1 LKAKFRFIIAACVL
15 GLLMTGPFALTAL
28 LLFADSKDA
37 ERAAFAEFLL
47 PRLPLGGLITTFGL
61 IAGMILLRGLFQQY
75 VQGLL
80 RMAETLRLMLG
91 ANRNFR
97 VTPDGP
103 PEVRELARAAND
115 LAQQRD
121 ELLTD
126 VDAQIRQAKATVEEE
141 KNRLAALMSELA
153 MGVVVCNLDGRILL
167 YNSRARLQF
176 KALAQ
181 GPTSTSGGALIG
193 LGRSIFSILERGQI
207 THSLEH
213 IQQRLRKGSAA
224 PTANFITAT
233 RGGQLLRAQ
242 MAPVLRTG
250 ATDPATA
257 TVDTIPPNLPPGE
270 GGRERPPTGE
280 IVSNPPDPRAALHS
294 GPASAAQSSAL
305 RNPASAPLSGKG
317 GDEVSGQAA
326 PVQGKNLDNALGL
339 ESQVTGYVLTIE
351 NITRN
356 FEREAERDQALQ
368 ALTDG
373 NRAALGNIRAA
384 VETLIDTPDME
395 PDYRERFTRVI
406 ADEAA
411 AMSQRLDATM
421 SRFADSLKTR
431 WPLEDVL
438 AIDILAAAARRI
450 EDRLK
455 LPIKHE
461 EQDASLW
468 MRVDSFSLIQAI
480 TFLASRLQDHYA
492 IRELR
497 LRLATE
503 GKMVFLDLIWS
514 GTPVSSETLY
524 MWELEPMTVGA
535 ETSPLTLRDV
545 IDRHGGEIWYQRDKA
560 AHRAFFRMVLPAA
573 VTPDLAANDQV
584 QHLHSD
590 SRPEYYDFDLF
601 AARDAAGAGIDLDR
615 KLSELT
621 YSVFDTET
629 TGLEPSNGDEIIQMG
644 AVRVVNNRLLRQEVF
659 DQLVDPG
666 IPLKPAGI
674 PIHGITE
681 DMVHGQPKLDVVLPA
696 FHEFCAETVL
706 VAHNAAFDMRFFQ
719 LKEDSLGVRFT
730 QPVLDTLLLSAVI
743 HPNQESH
750 RLELIAERLG
760 INVIGRHTALGDAFV
775 TGEVFLKMVP
785 LLADMGIVTLRQA
798 LDAAQQTYFAR
809 IKY

>member
-1 LKAKFRFIIAACVL
+1 MNARTRFALAVVLL
-15 GLLMTGPFALTAL
+15 GLLTTGPFLLTVGIL
-28 LLFADSKDA
+28 WADLGVD
-37 ERAAFAEFLL
+37 ERAGFLVALDRWL
-47 PRLPLGGLITTFGL
+47 PIGGLITIMALFLGL
-61 IAGMILLRGLFQQY
+61 QLLRALFQQY
-75 VQGLL
+75 VHGLL

-97 VTPDGP
+97 VDPEGP

-121 ELLTD
+121 ALLTD
-126 VDAQIRQAKATVEEE
+126 VEEQIRNAKATVEEE

-181 GPTSTSGGALIG
+181 GPTSMSGGALIG

-207 THSLEH
+207 THSLEN
-213 IQQRLRKGSAA
+213 IQHRLRKGSAE
-224 PTANFITAT
+224 PTANFITST
-233 RGGQLLRAQ
+233 RSGALLRAQ

-250 ATDPATA
+250 ATGAATA
-257 TVDTIPPNLPPGE
+257 SVDSLPPTPPPGE
-270 GGRERPPTGE
+270 
-280 IVSNPPDPRAALHS
+280 
-294 GPASAAQSSAL
+294 
-305 RNPASAPLSGKG
+305 G

-326 PVQGKNLDNALGL
+326 PVQQMAATSMGAQL
-339 ESQVTGYVLTIE
+339 EVTGYVLTIE

-368 ALTDG
+368 TLTDG
-373 NRAALGNIRAA
+373 NRAALANIRAA
-384 VETLIDTPDME
+384 VETLIDSPDME
-395 PDYRERFTRVI
+395 ADFRERFTRVI
-406 ADEAA
+406 ADEAS
-411 AMSQRLDATM
+411 AMSTRLEATM
-421 SRFADSLKTR
+421 NRFADSLKTR

-450 EDRLK
+450 EDKLK
-455 LPIKHE
+455 LPIKNE
-461 EQDASLW
+461 EQDATLW
-468 MRVDSFSLIQAI
+468 MRVDSFALIQAI

-497 LRLATE
+497 LRLSAE
-503 GKMVFLDLIWS
+503 GKMVFVDLIWS

-524 MWELEPMTVGA
+524 TWELEPMTVGV

-560 AHRAFFRMVLPAA
+560 AHNAFFRVVLPAA
-573 VTPDLAANDQV
+573 AASDAIAAEQV
-584 QHLHSD
+584 QQHLHSD

-601 AARDAAGAGIDLDR
+601 AARDAEGSGIDLDR
-615 KLSELT
+615 RLT
-621 YSVFDTET
+621 DLAYSVFDTET

-644 AVRVVNNRLLRQEVF
+644 AVRVVNNRLLRQEIF

-681 DMVHGQPKLDVVLPA
+681 AMVNGQPRLDVVLPA

-706 VAHNAAFDMRFFQ
+706 VAHNAAFDLRFFQ

-750 RLELIAERLG
+750 RLESIAERLG

-798 LDAAQQTYFAR
+798 LDAAQKTYFAR
-809 IKY
+809 VKY

>member
-1 LKAKFRFIIAACVL
+1 MNAKFRFIIAACVL
-15 GLLMTGPFALTAL
+15 GLLMTGPFALTAA
-28 LLFADSKDA
+28 LLFADAKDA

-47 PRLPLGGLITTFGL
+47 PRLPLGGLMTVFGFM
-61 IAGMILLRGLFQQY
+61 AGLILLRSLFRQY
-75 VQGLL
+75 VHGLL

-97 VTPDGP
+97 VAPDGP

-126 VDAQIRQAKATVEEE
+126 VEEQIRRAKATVEEE

-153 MGVVVCNLDGRILL
+153 MAVVVCNLDGRILL

-181 GPTSTSGGALIG
+181 GPTSMSGGALIG

-207 THSLEH
+207 THSLEK
-213 IQQRLRKGSAA
+213 IQQRLRKGSAE
-224 PTANFITAT
+224 PTANFITST

-242 MAPVLRTG
+242 MAPVLGKAESRQGDEDSTA
-250 ATDPATA
+250 AT
-257 TVDTIPPNLPPGE
+257 L
-270 GGRERPPTGE
+270 
-280 IVSNPPDPRAALHS
+280 
-294 GPASAAQSSAL
+294 SAADSMGTEL
-305 RNPASAPLSGKG
+305 
-317 GDEVSGQAA
+317 
-326 PVQGKNLDNALGL
+326 
-339 ESQVTGYVLTIE
+339 QVTGYVLTID

-356 FEREAERDQALQ
+356 FEREAERDQVLQ
-368 ALTDG
+368 LLTDG
-373 NRAALGNIRAA
+373 NRAALANIRAA

-395 PDYRERFTRVI
+395 TDYRERFTRVI
-406 ADEAA
+406 SDEAST
-411 AMSQRLDATM
+411 MSERLETTM

-438 AIDILAAAARRI
+438 AIDILAAAERRI
-450 EDRLK
+450 EDALK

-461 EQDASLW
+461 DQDASLW
-468 MRVDSFSLIQAI
+468 MRVDSFALIQAI

-497 LRLATE
+497 LRLSAE
-503 GKMVFLDLIWS
+503 GRMVFVDLIWS

-524 MWELEPMTVGA
+524 AWELEPMNVGA
-535 ETSPLTLRDV
+535 EISPLTLRDV
-545 IDRHGGEIWYQRDKA
+545 IDRHGAEIWYQRDKA
-560 AHRAFFRMVLPAA
+560 AHNAFFRIVLPAA
-573 VTPDLAANDQV
+573 ATPEVQAIDQA
-584 QHLHSD
+584 QHLHSE

-601 AARDAAGAGIDLDR
+601 ASRDAEGSGIDLDR
-615 KLSELT
+615 RLADLA

-644 AVRVVNNRLLRQEVF
+644 AVRIVNQRLLRQEIF
-659 DQLVDPG
+659 DQLVDPR
-666 IPLKPAGI
+666 IPLKPEGI

-681 DMVHGQPKLDVVLPA
+681 AMVKGQPTLDVVLPA
-696 FHEFCAETVL
+696 FHEFCHETVL

-743 HPNQESH
+743 HPNQETH
-750 RLELIAERLG
+750 RLEIIAERLG
-760 INVIGRHTALGDAFV
+760 INVIGRHTALGDAYV
-775 TGEVFLKMVP
+775 TGEVFLKMIP

>member
-1 LKAKFRFIIAACVL
+1 MKEKVRFILAAGVL

-28 LLFADSKDA
+28 LLFADARDA

-47 PRLPLGGLITTFGL
+47 PRLPLGGLMTLFGF
-61 IAGMILLRGLFQQY
+61 IAGVILLRSLFQHY
-75 VQGLL
+75 VLGLL

-97 VTPDGP
+97 VAPEGP

-121 ELLTD
+121 ELLND
-126 VDAQIRQAKATVEEE
+126 VEAQIRQAKATVEEE

-153 MGVVVCNLDGRILL
+153 LGVVVCNLDGRILL

-181 GPTSTSGGALIG
+181 GPTSMSGGALIG

-207 THSLEH
+207 THSLEN
-213 IQQRLRKGSAA
+213 IQQRLRRGSAE
-224 PTANFITAT
+224 PTANFITST
-233 RGGQLLRAQ
+233 RSGQLLRCQ

-250 ATDPATA
+250 ADSTTTATA
-257 TVDTIPPNLPPGE
+257 DSLPPNPPPVE
-270 GGRERPPTGE
+270 GGDKVGGQT
-280 IVSNPPDPRAALHS
+280 A
-294 GPASAAQSSAL
+294 PAHDQTTTTMFGADL
-305 RNPASAPLSGKG
+305 
-317 GDEVSGQAA
+317 
-326 PVQGKNLDNALGL
+326 
-339 ESQVTGYVLTIE
+339 QVTGYVLTIE

-356 FEREAERDQALQ
+356 FEREAERDQVLQ

-384 VETLIDTPDME
+384 VETLIGSPEME
-395 PDYRERFTRVI
+395 ADYRERFMHVI
-406 ADEAA
+406 ADEAG
-411 AMSQRLDATM
+411 AMSSKLEATM
-421 SRFADSLKTR
+421 NRFADALKTR

-438 AIDILAAAARRI
+438 AVDILAAAARRI
-450 EDRLK
+450 EDRLQ

-461 EQDASLW
+461 DQDASLW
-468 MRVDSFSLIQAI
+468 MRVDSFALIQAI

-503 GKMVFLDLIWS
+503 GRMVFVDLIGS
-514 GTPVSSETLY
+514 GTPASSETLY
-524 MWELEPMTVGA
+524 TWELEPMNVGA
-535 ETSPLTLRDV
+535 EVSPLTLRDV
-545 IDRHGGEIWYQRDKA
+545 IDRHGAEIWYQRDKA
-560 AHRAFFRMVLPAA
+560 AHNAFFRIVLPAA
-573 VTPDLAANDQV
+573 ATPDAPVIDQA

-601 AARDAAGAGIDLDR
+601 AARDAEGSGIDPER
-615 KLSELT
+615 KLAELT

-629 TGLEPSNGDEIIQMG
+629 TGLLPSEGDEIIQMG
-644 AVRVVNNRLLRQEVF
+644 AVRIVNNRLLRQEIF
-659 DQLVDPG
+659 DQLVDPV
-666 IPLKPAGI
+666 IPLKPEGI
-674 PIHGITE
+674 LIHGITE
-681 DMVHGQPKLDVVLPA
+681 AMVNGQPRLDVVLPA

-706 VAHNAAFDMRFFQ
+706 VAHNAAFDLRFFQ
-719 LKEDSLGVRFT
+719 IKEDSLGVRFT

-750 RLELIAERLG
+750 SLESIAERLG

-775 TGEVFLKMVP
+775 TGEVFLKMIP
-785 LLADMGIVTLRQA
+785 LLAGMGILTLRQA
-798 LDAAQQTYFAR
+798 LDAAQKTYFAR